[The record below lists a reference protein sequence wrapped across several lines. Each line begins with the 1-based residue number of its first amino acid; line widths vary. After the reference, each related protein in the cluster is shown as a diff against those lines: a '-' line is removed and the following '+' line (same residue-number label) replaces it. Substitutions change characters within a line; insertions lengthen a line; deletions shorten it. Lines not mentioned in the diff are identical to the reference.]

1 MRASRQLHIV
11 GDVLAPRFLL
21 AVALLVAVAGCGGD
35 DEGASTTATTAA
47 TTTETA
53 GNDRLSASS
62 WATYETELAKVQ
74 KVNQAAIATFAK
86 CRDLLAKNV
95 GSEQIQQCFG
105 TTTLDVV
112 SAGQQFLTTLD
123 VFEEDAGGACEK
135 ALTDYAGLV
144 KLYIASVNGLS
155 SGDQPS
161 PSAVQVDEA
170 SGALVRARTA
180 GRAFEAACK
189 PTA

>member
-1 MRASRQLHIV
+1 M
-11 GDVLAPRFLL
+11 LL
-21 AVALLVAVAGCGGD
+21 AITLLLAVAGCGGD
-35 DEGASTTATTAA
+35 DEGASTTATTSA
-47 TTTETA
+47 TTTANA
-53 GNDRLSASS
+53 GDDRLSATS
-62 WATYETELAKVQ
+62 WATYETELAKAQ

-95 GSEQIQQCFG
+95 GSEQIEQCFG

-112 SAGQQFLTTLD
+112 AEGQQFLTTLD

-144 KLYIASVNGLS
+144 KLYIASVNGLT

-161 PSAVQVDEA
+161 PSAVQVDQA
-170 SGALVRARTA
+170 SGALVRTRSA